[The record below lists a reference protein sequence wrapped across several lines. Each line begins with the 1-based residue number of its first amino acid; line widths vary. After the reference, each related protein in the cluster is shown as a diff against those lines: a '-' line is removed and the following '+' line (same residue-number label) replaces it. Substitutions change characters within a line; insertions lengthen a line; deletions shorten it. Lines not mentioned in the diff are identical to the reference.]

1 MYYTHCVLTYKLL
14 QNLED
19 WTNPDCSTEIV
30 QGYFKDQRAAQSIYG
45 QAVKVNE
52 QLEQKS
58 YFSVKE
64 NEVKQSINAIYLAVL
79 KALYWITIEEIANL
93 KSIQFAKFIG
103 GAKSKKYIF
112 ILQLL

>member
-1 MYYTHCVLTYKLL
+1 M
-14 QNLED
+14 
-19 WTNPDCSTEIV
+19 
-30 QGYFKDQRAAQSIYG
+30 
-45 QAVKVNE
+45 NE

-93 KSIQFAKFIG
+93 KSIQFANFIG
-103 GAKSKKYIF
+103 GAKSKK
-112 ILQLL
+112 